1 MTGNSSVEDIQWLL
15 HCLGVTENYTGFF
28 PTVYAI
34 QLAIRDPDRLAL
46 VTKLIY
52 PDVARQFGTN
62 WKAVE
67 RNMRT
72 MVSAIWANNPLLL
85 CELAGRQLSGKP
97 KNSTFLA
104 IVAGSCGKQWA
115 KKFEELGDT

>member
-1 MTGNSSVEDIQWLL
+1 MTGNGSVRDIQRLL
-15 HCLGVTENYTGFF
+15 HCLGVTENYAGFF
-28 PTVYAI
+28 PTAYAI

-52 PDVARQFGTN
+52 PDVARQFGSN

-72 MVSAIWANNPLLL
+72 VVSAVWANNPLLL
-85 CELAGRQLSGKP
+85 CELAGYQLSSKP
-97 KNSTFLA
+97 RNAAFLA

-115 KKFEELGDT
+115 GGSKEK